1 LGWKTIKRINTL
13 YLFSKA
19 TKLVAFFVG
28 IIRIFTKDMQRT
40 IRIFKTVDISEFK
53 SNLLN
58 WSQQFETLIWLDSNN
73 HNQQYNSFDC
83 ALAADEF
90 TSIKTDYYN
99 AFEKLKEY
107 QTLTKDYIF
116 GYLTYDVKNDV
127 EQLSSSNFDGLHFAD
142 LYFFQPKKL
151 IFVKK
156 EAIEFHYLKMIDD
169 EIESDFEEIKKAKA
183 PKIEKINSDIN
194 IKLRIPQKEYH
205 SKIDEILA
213 HIQRGDIYEVNFCQE
228 FYAENTTIN
237 PVEVY
242 RHLNEISAPPF
253 ASFLKLDNKIA
264 LCASP
269 ERYIKKEG
277 LKIISQPIKGTAKRV
292 QSKLDDTQLAANL
305 MQNEKERAENVM
317 IVDLVRNDLSKT
329 AKKGSVKVEELCKV
343 YSFKQVHQLIST
355 VVSEVKENTHPVDVI
370 RDTFPMGSMTGA
382 PKVAAMK
389 IIEKFEES
397 KRGLYSGTVGYFTP
411 ENDFNFNVII
421 RSILYNASKKYVS
434 YSVGGAITAKSI
446 PDKEYEECLLKAKAM
461 KYVLLNQ
468 NNEDDV
474 TSRGAF

>member
-1 LGWKTIKRINTL
+1 M
-13 YLFSKA
+13 
-19 TKLVAFFVG
+19 G

-127 EQLSSSNFDGLHFAD
+127 EQLSSSNFDGLNFAD

-156 EAIEFHYLKMIDD
+156 EAVEFHYLKMIDD
-169 EIESDFEEIKKAKA
+169 EIERDFEEIKKAKA

-205 SKIDEILA
+205 SKIHEILA

-292 QSKLDDTQLAANL
+292 QSKPDDTQLAANL

-355 VVSEVKENTHPVDVI
+355 IVSEVKENTHPVDVI

-468 NNEDDV
+468 HNKDDV

>member
-183 PKIEKINSDIN
+183 PKIEIINSDIN
-194 IKLRIPQKEYH
+194 IKLRIPQREYH

-264 LCASP
+264 MCASP

>member
-1 LGWKTIKRINTL
+1 
-13 YLFSKA
+13 
-19 TKLVAFFVG
+19 
-28 IIRIFTKDMQRT
+28 MQRT

-169 EIESDFEEIKKAKA
+169 EIESDFEEIKKVKA

-292 QSKLDDTQLAANL
+292 QSKLDDTRLAANL

-370 RDTFPMGSMTGA
+370 RETFPMGSMTGA

-468 NNEDDV
+468 HNEDDV
-474 TSRGAF
+474 ISRGAF